1 MISALEVKTMSILYS
16 VETELA
22 NIEQNIVENAKQ
34 GNFFYQTKIFHR
46 KVEEVLIESGYDV
59 EREYPHSEIFI
70 INWSRAK

>member
-34 GNFFYQTKIFHR
+34 GNIKQKY
-46 KVEEVLIESGYDV
+46 
-59 EREYPHSEIFI
+59 FI
-70 INWSRAK
+70 GRLKKF